1 MKCKFCGKDLLEQ
14 YHEYDSYSFCTCN
27 KSKEYL
33 SLKNEIKSMEREL
46 NRKKM
51 RLSNLE
57 LEGVYGTL
65 YKQKSNLETEMREYS
80 TPDYHKEDRN
90 ETP

>member
-14 YHEYDSYSFCTCN
+14 YHEYDLYSCCTCD
-27 KSKEYL
+27 KSKEYW

-46 NRKKM
+46 DRK

-65 YKQKSNLETEMREYS
+65 YKQKSNLEIEMREYS
-80 TPDYHKEDRN
+80 IPDYHKEYRN
-90 ETP
+90 EKT